1 MMARDDAALDRLLGA
16 RCVAVVGASER
27 PGASAGFVMRNL
39 LAQGY
44 RGRIV
49 PVHRTAQT
57 VFGLPAV
64 PRLDALDETPD
75 AVLVG
80 LPADD
85 AVATVEDAGR
95 LGIPGAVVLASGFA
109 ETGPE
114 GAARQGRLRAAA
126 SAHGMALCGP
136 NCLGL
141 FVPRSGLA
149 LYSSR
154 IAPMRAGGVA
164 VLSHSGALA
173 IALAQSGEIGV
184 SLLVSAGNAAVT
196 DIPDYLRFT
205 SRDEATRVAVVVVE
219 GIADPAAF
227 AAAMQAMHAAG
238 KPVIVL
244 RAGRSAPGAAASAAH
259 TGALAGSDDAHVA
272 FFAQVGA
279 LMAEDVEGA
288 LQTAAALGAPALRE
302 RRPPVAAGI
311 ALVGVSG
318 GGLAHAGDLA
328 DAAGLVLPALAPATT
343 ARLRALLPPFATP
356 QNPLDLT
363 GVVFGAPEVYTQALH
378 ALADDPS
385 IGVIGAVQDVP
396 AGLDADGATEYAG
409 IADALSAFAADGPV
423 PLLVFSHLSGMH
435 PAMAARFAE
444 AGTPVARGGRAGIAA
459 LRALVGSAAA
469 APVAAADA
477 SAAGPPVVADPAW
490 TARLAAGPLSE
501 REAKLFLAAHGL
513 PTTREH
519 LATTADDAVAQAV
532 HLGFP
537 VALKIASPDITHKT
551 EVGGVRLG
559 LADVAA
565 VRAAFDALLADVVR
579 HAPHAR
585 IDGVLVQ
592 EMVSGGVEAFVG
604 TMRDPTFGPVL
615 VLGSGG
621 ILVELARDTR
631 LAHLPLDAA
640 AAQALIR
647 GTRLAG
653 LLDGW
658 RGAAPADAAALAD
671 VAVRLGAVAL
681 AYRDV
686 LDAMDLNPVMVLP
699 RGRGVRI
706 VDALVVPRAVSS

>member
-1 MMARDDAALDRLLGA
+1 MGADVDDALDRLLGA

-49 PVHRTAQT
+49 PVHRTAQA

-64 PRLDALDETPD
+64 PRLDALDAAPD

-85 AVATVEDAGR
+85 AVATVDEAGR
-95 LGIPGAVVLASGFA
+95 LGIRGAVVLASGFA
-109 ETGPE
+109 ETGAE
-114 GAARQGRLRAAA
+114 GAERQNRLRAAA
-126 SAHGMALCGP
+126 SAHGMAVCGP

-154 IAPMRAGGVA
+154 IAPMRTGGVA

-173 IALAQSGEIGV
+173 IALAQSGAIGV

-196 DIPDYLRFT
+196 DIPDYLRHAG
-205 SRDEATRVAVVVVE
+205 RDDRTRVAVVVVE
-219 GIADPAAF
+219 GIADPPAF
-227 AAAMQAMHAAG
+227 ASAVQALHAAG

-259 TGALAGSDDAHVA
+259 TGALAGSDEAHVA
-272 FFAQVGA
+272 FFDRIGA
-279 LMAEDVEGA
+279 IVAEDLDGA
-288 LQTAAALGAPALRE
+288 LQTAAALSAPALRG
-302 RRPPVAAGI
+302 RQRPRGAGV

-318 GGLAHAGDLA
+318 GGLAHASDLA
-328 DAAGLVLPALAPATT
+328 DAAGLDLPALAPATT
-343 ARLRALLPPFATP
+343 ERLRALLPPFATP

-363 GVVFGAPEVYTQALH
+363 GVVFGNPDVYTQAL
-378 ALADDPS
+378 AVLADDPA

-396 AGLDADGATEYAG
+396 AGLDGDGAAEYAG
-409 IADALSAFAADGPV
+409 IADALAAFAAQGPV
-423 PLLVFSHLSGMH
+423 PLLVISHLAAQH
-435 PAMAARFAE
+435 PDIAARLEA
-444 AGTPVARGGRAGIAA
+444 AGTPVARGGRAGLAA
-459 LRALVGSAAA
+459 LRALAV
-469 APVAAADA
+469 
-477 SAAGPPVVADPAW
+477 PPVPAQGATADPLAPDPAW
-490 TARLAAGPLSE
+490 TARLRQGPLSE

-519 LATTADDAVAQAV
+519 LAMTADDAAAQAAR
-532 HLGFP
+532 LGFP
-537 VALKIASPDITHKT
+537 VALKIESPDIQHKT
-551 EVGGVRLG
+551 EAGGVRLG
-559 LADVAA
+559 LADAPA
-565 VRAAFDALLADVVR
+565 VREAFGALLEDVAR
-579 HAPHAR
+579 HAPQAR

-592 EMVSGGVEAFVG
+592 EMVGGGVEAIVG
-604 TMRDPTFGPVL
+604 TTRDPTFGPVL

-621 ILVELARDTR
+621 ILVELTQDTR
-631 LAHLPLDAA
+631 LAHLPLDVPAA
-640 AAQALIR
+640 LALIR

-658 RGAAPADAAALAD
+658 RGAPAADETALAE

-686 LDAMDLNPVMVLP
+686 LDAIDLNPVMVLA
-699 RGRGVRI
+699 RGKGVRI
-706 VDALVVPRAVSS
+706 VDALVVPRAYPA